1 VHTEDGHGK
10 KTGQPVTGR
19 PHPLLVALA
28 TIGALTLSVAIAF
41 FLLIAWI
48 SSGGV
53 EVAPLSRGPGIGVLE
68 IEGVITDAEP
78 ALKVIRDFKRMSD
91 IKAVVVRINSPGGAV
106 GASQEIYQALK
117 SLDEKKPVVASLES
131 VAASG
136 GYYCA
141 IGARSIIS
149 NPGTIT
155 GSIGVIMKVPN
166 IGPLLEKLG
175 IKTQV
180 LKSGTYKDLGSVT
193 REMTESERQV
203 VEAVL
208 KDVHMQFME
217 DVSRARSIPM
227 EEMKGLAQGQ
237 IFSGREAK
245 AQHLV
250 DELGNFDTAIEM
262 ARELAGIKGEP
273 RLVYPEKSSL
283 KLLRELL
290 EEETAMGLMRIFEKV
305 VIGYAS

>member
-1 VHTEDGHGK
+1 MNAEDGHGK
-10 KTGQPVTGR
+10 KTGQPGTSR

-28 TIGALTLSVAIAF
+28 TIGALALSVAIAF
-41 FLLIAWI
+41 FLMIAWI

-53 EVAPLSRGPGIGVLE
+53 EVAPLSKGPGIGVLE
-68 IEGVITDAEP
+68 IDGVITDAEP

-117 SLDEKKPVVASLES
+117 ILDEKKPVVASLES

-208 KDVHMQFME
+208 KDVHMQFIE

-237 IFSGREAK
+237 TFSGREAK

-262 ARELAGIKGEP
+262 ARELADIKGEP
-273 RLVYPEKSSL
+273 RLVYPEKGSF

-290 EEETAMGLMRIFEKV
+290 EEETAMGLRRIFEKV
-305 VIGYAS
+305 VVGYAS